1 MNTMGKILVFINFL
15 FALLIIGFLAIDF
28 ARRTNWKAAFDNAEA
43 QLRISTNNTTTLAE
57 SNRKYLETIGK
68 LTAELNQFERKAKAR
83 EDELRQRFET
93 EKVANSKVEMNG
105 KMLDTR
111 LADAVAENKRRAE
124 EVGVLQKVIKDRDEK
139 IVKLTDE
146 KEQLRI
152 AAINAEQDKANTQDR
167 NNSLLAQ
174 VRDQAKEIARLS
186 NSPGAGGAVGR
197 SAMKPP
203 LSFVKGMVERIDPQ
217 DRSLVQLSVGSDQG
231 LEQGNTLYAYRLKPS
246 PQYLGTVV
254 IVDAQQ
260 HKAVARLLPSET
272 GSRRVELHV
281 GDEVASRLSR

>member
-68 LTAELNQFERKAKAR
+68 LTSELNNFERKAKAR

-93 EKVANSKVEMNG
+93 EKASFAKSEMAGNLMG
-105 KMLDTR
+105 TR
-111 LADAVAENKRRAE
+111 FADAVAENKRRAE
-124 EVGVLQKVIKDRDEK
+124 EVATLQKVIKDRDEK

-152 AAINAEQDKANTQDR
+152 TALNAEQDRANAQDR

-174 VRDQAKEIARLS
+174 VREQQKEIARLS

-197 SAMKPP
+197 TSMKPP
-203 LSFVKGMVERIDPQ
+203 LTYVKGMVEKVLPD
-217 DRSLVQLSVGSDQG
+217 DKSLVQLSVGSDHG
-231 LEQGNTLYAYRLKPS
+231 LEQGNTLLAYRLKPS
-246 PQYLGTVV
+246 PQFLGTVV
-254 IVDAQQ
+254 VVDARHQ
-260 HKAVARLLPSET
+260 KAVARFIPAET
-272 GSRRVELHV
+272 GSRRELQV
-281 GDEVASRLSR
+281 GDEVASRLQR